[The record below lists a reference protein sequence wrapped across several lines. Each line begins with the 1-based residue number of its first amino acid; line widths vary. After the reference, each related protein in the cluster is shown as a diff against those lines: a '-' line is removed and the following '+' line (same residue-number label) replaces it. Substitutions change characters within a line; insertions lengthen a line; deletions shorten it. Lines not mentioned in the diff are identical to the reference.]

1 MIKIYYSPS
10 CSSCRKV
17 KKWFDDQKIPYTS
30 KDIFSGS
37 LNEAEIRDIITK
49 CIDGTDEI
57 ISPRSKI
64 VQEQNINFDEMKVSE
79 LTTFIK
85 NNPFSAVRSSS
96 TIRESRL
103 DITKK
108 RFAPSSQEPEDTPT
122 SFAESG
128 VRSSQPVQSVLTASQ
143 SNLAKSSASSTKKST
158 SKIKKRQQ
166 FGAFFIL
173 Q

>member
-57 ISPRSKI
+57 IYPDATKMFGMLDRDVSNELVVGEGMNHVYPLFPIKEA
-64 VQEQNINFDEMKVSE
+64 VNADYKV
-79 LTTFIK
+79 FH
-85 NNPFSAVRSSS
+85 
-96 TIRESRL
+96 TILR
-103 DITKK
+103 
-108 RFAPSSQEPEDTPT
+108 
-122 SFAESG
+122 
-128 VRSSQPVQSVLTASQ
+128 
-143 SNLAKSSASSTKKST
+143 
-158 SKIKKRQQ
+158 
-166 FGAFFIL
+166 
-173 Q
+173 

>member
-30 KDIFSGS
+30 KDIFSGA
-37 LNEAEIRDIITK
+37 LNENEIREIITK

-79 LTTFIK
+79 LIAFIK
-85 NNPFSAVRSSS
+85 NNP
-96 TIRESRL
+96 
-103 DITKK
+103 
-108 RFAPSSQEPEDTPT
+108 
-122 SFAESG
+122 
-128 VRSSQPVQSVLTASQ
+128 SVLRRPIIVDDKRVQVGYNEEEIRTFIPRARRYADLLCGEWCPKFPTCPVGTDRRLIDPADEQ
-143 SNLAKSSASSTKKST
+143 CLIDEEKYFKKD
-158 SKIKKRQQ
+158 
-166 FGAFFIL
+166 
-173 Q
+173 